1 MDSSLMDNSLKTGQY
16 FLSFLESN
24 AELMQML
31 GCQGAQQSKIFPLIA
46 KEGTPYPLVVYTR
59 EGITTKYTKPTYPM
73 GGWDNTVSI
82 SYRIYSDKYDE
93 ALEIANLIRNIL
105 EGKSYKDQNI
115 VINHVDLISCYEA
128 FAEDAFVQTLTFST
142 MVE

>member
-1 MDSSLMDNSLKTGQY
+1 MDSSLMDNSLKLGQY

-24 AELMQML
+24 SELMQLL
-31 GCQGAQQSKIFPLIA
+31 GANRQNKIFPLIA
-46 KEGTPYPLVVYTR
+46 KEGTQYPLVIYTR
-59 EGITTKYTKPTYPM
+59 ESISTRYTKPTYPV

-105 EGKSYKDQNI
+105 EGRNYKDQNI
-115 VINHVDLISCYEA
+115 VINHVELVSCYES
-128 FAEDAFVQTLTFST
+128 FVEDAFVQTLTFST